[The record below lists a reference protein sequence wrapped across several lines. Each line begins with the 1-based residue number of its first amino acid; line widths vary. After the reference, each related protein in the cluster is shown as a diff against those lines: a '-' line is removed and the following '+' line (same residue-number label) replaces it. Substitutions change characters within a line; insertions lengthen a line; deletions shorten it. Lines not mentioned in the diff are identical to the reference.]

1 MPNTLGGKIQEIRK
15 QKGLTLEKLA
25 ELTGSSKS
33 YIWELENRSP
43 PRPSAAKI
51 ARIADELEVEI
62 EYLLDNE
69 AIVSKENSVDAKF
82 YREYKKLDSE
92 TRKKIR
98 DIAKL
103 IGKE

>member
-1 MPNTLGGKIQEIRK
+1 MSSTLGGKIQKIRK
-15 QKGLTLEKLA
+15 QKGLTLEELA
-25 ELTGSSKS
+25 KRTDSSKS
-33 YIWELENRSP
+33 YIWELENRNL

-51 ARIADELEVEI
+51 ARIAKELEVEI

-69 AIVSKENSVDAKF
+69 ATVSKENAVDAKF
-82 YREYKKLDSE
+82 YREYKKQSPE

-103 IGKE
+103 IGKK

>member
-1 MPNTLGGKIQEIRK
+1 MPNTLGGKIQKIRK

-33 YIWELENRSP
+33 YIWELENRNP

-69 AIVSKENSVDAKF
+69 ATVSKEDSVDAKF

-92 TRKKIR
+92 TRRKIR

>member
-1 MPNTLGGKIQEIRK
+1 MPNTLGGKIQKIRK

-62 EYLLDNE
+62 EYLLDDE
-69 AIVSKENSVDAKF
+69 ATVSKEDSVDAKF
-82 YREYKKLDSE
+82 YRKYKKLDSE
-92 TRKKIR
+92 TRRKIR

>member
-1 MPNTLGGKIQEIRK
+1 MSSTLGSKIQKIRK
-15 QKGLTLEKLA
+15 QKGLTLEELAKL
-25 ELTGSSKS
+25 TDSSKS
-33 YIWELENRSP
+33 YIWELENRNL

-51 ARIADELEVEI
+51 AKIAKELEVEI

-69 AIVSKENSVDAKF
+69 AAVSKEEAVDAKF
-82 YREYKKLDSE
+82 YREYKKMTPE

-103 IGKE
+103 IGKK

>member
-1 MPNTLGGKIQEIRK
+1 MPNTLGGKIQKIRK

-69 AIVSKENSVDAKF
+69 ATVSKEDSVDAKF
-82 YREYKKLDSE
+82 YRKYKKLD
-92 TRKKIR
+92 T
-98 DIAKL
+98 
-103 IGKE
+103 

>member
-1 MPNTLGGKIQEIRK
+1 MPNTLGGKIQKIRK

-69 AIVSKENSVDAKF
+69 AIVTEEDSVDAKF
-82 YREYKKLDSE
+82 YRKYKKLDSE
-92 TRKKIR
+92 TRRKIR

>member
-1 MPNTLGGKIQEIRK
+1 MPNTLGGKIQKIRK

-33 YIWELENRSP
+33 YIWELENRNP

-69 AIVSKENSVDAKF
+69 ATVSKEDSVDAKF
-82 YREYKKLDSE
+82 YRKYKKLDSE
-92 TRKKIR
+92 TRRKIR

>member
-1 MPNTLGGKIQEIRK
+1 MPNTLGGKIQKIRK

-69 AIVSKENSVDAKF
+69 AIVTEEDSVDAKF
-82 YREYKKLDSE
+82 YREYRKLTSE

-103 IGKE
+103 IGKK

>member
-1 MPNTLGGKIQEIRK
+1 MSSTLGSKIQKIRK
-15 QKGLTLEKLA
+15 QKGFTLEELAKL
-25 ELTGSSKS
+25 TDSSKS
-33 YIWELENRSP
+33 YIWELENRNL

-51 ARIADELEVEI
+51 ARIAKELEVEI

-69 AIVSKENSVDAKF
+69 AAVSKEEAVDAKF
-82 YREYKKLDSE
+82 YREYKKMTPE

-103 IGKE
+103 IRKK

>member
-1 MPNTLGGKIQEIRK
+1 MSSTLGSKIQKIRK
-15 QKGLTLEKLA
+15 QKGFTLEELAKL
-25 ELTGSSKS
+25 TDSSKS
-33 YIWELENRSP
+33 YIWELENRSL

-51 ARIADELEVEI
+51 ARIAKELEVEI

-69 AIVSKENSVDAKF
+69 ATVSKEEAVDAKF
-82 YREYKKLDSE
+82 YREYKKMTPE

-103 IGKE
+103 IGKK